1 MINSKKKKGEKMKP
15 SIIFDKQFTNKVE
28 MILHSPCNIPSK
40 MFEMTLV
47 LDKNLSKEVVVEI
60 VPHLLKTLKRHS
72 EVFSNVRLNMVNWID
87 DCHIENQII
96 PMAMAMLSS
105 RYDEYDKKATVK
117 SYQGLMQNLKL
128 FHARSK
134 LIIVVT
140 DGRYDVG
147 DEEELRKIMQPF
159 LYRKVMNVVV
169 SDAIELR

>member
-1 MINSKKKKGEKMKP
+1 MKP

-60 VPHLLKTLKRHS
+60 VPHLLKILKRHS